1 MTTCQGGAQD
11 ADLFQGHDLVGPA
24 QPAPA
29 MLHREAEAEQ
39 AAPGRLGHV
48 LTGIADAVVV
58 HVEDEL
64 PGHPLDKAAHL
75 IAEVLL
81 GGRQHRVEHRR
92 SSFEPYRGLQEF
104 HAPAASRR
112 DAIDVFYNH
121 SNMPKAAVKI
131 GLHLA
136 FGTEAPM
143 LARTHLLHRG
153 SINPEK
159 EKGMKIYVI
168 CDLEGTAGVV
178 DHRRQ
183 CWFDGADYAQARR
196 LATLE
201 LNALV
206 EGALEGGAT
215 DILAW
220 DGHGNF
226 PGGLDPELVHPACRL
241 ITGAGDGGSVA
252 FDGSFDAMF
261 LLGLHAMAGAERSV
275 LAHSFWPGVVAC
287 WLNGVKIGEVGLSAF
302 MFGRVGVPTVFIS
315 GDRAGAEEARAL
327 IPAIEV
333 VVVKEGLE
341 TTRIG
346 DRGVEPSPAITLAP
360 ERARQEIRAGAR
372 RAMAR
377 VGSVLP
383 WSLEA
388 PYTWRVQF
396 RTEELAAQRA
406 ERPGVRRVDAFTL
419 ETVAA
424 AAPDVIL

>member
-1 MTTCQGGAQD
+1 
-11 ADLFQGHDLVGPA
+11 
-24 QPAPA
+24 
-29 MLHREAEAEQ
+29 
-39 AAPGRLGHV
+39 
-48 LTGIADAVVV
+48 
-58 HVEDEL
+58 
-64 PGHPLDKAAHL
+64 
-75 IAEVLL
+75 
-81 GGRQHRVEHRR
+81 
-92 SSFEPYRGLQEF
+92 
-104 HAPAASRR
+104 
-112 DAIDVFYNH
+112 
-121 SNMPKAAVKI
+121 
-131 GLHLA
+131 
-136 FGTEAPM
+136 
-143 LARTHLLHRG
+143 
-153 SINPEK
+153 
-159 EKGMKIYVI
+159 MKIYVI

-183 CWFDGADYAQARR
+183 CWFDGADYPQARR

-252 FDGSFDAMF
+252 VDSSFDAMF

-275 LAHSFWPGVVAC
+275 LAHSFWPGVAAC
-287 WLNGVKIGEVGLSAF
+287 WLNGVKIGEVGLNTF
-302 MFGRVGVPTVFIS
+302 TFGRMGVPTVFIS

-327 IPAIEV
+327 IPAIEMA
-333 VVVKEGLE
+333 VVKEGLA
-341 TTRIG
+341 TTCIG
-346 DRGVEPSPAITLAP
+346 EKGLEPSPAITLAP
-360 ERARQEIRAGAR
+360 EQARQVIRGAAW
-372 RAMAR
+372 RAMGK
-377 VGSVLP
+377 VGTVAP
-383 WSLEA
+383 WSLEP

-406 ERPGVRRVDAFTL
+406 SRTGVRRIDACTL